1 MNEEIVRDKSPSQMK
16 LKLTFSILIISALFI
31 IELYFMMNF
40 PESYLVIGII
50 GLAILCFVYLITDL
64 TFKMQNEKEL
74 LREKEYES
82 IYKGEKVNYILMKQG
97 FADLE
102 EMVKGNR
109 SVVDFP
115 VDELVHAQKAV
126 GKVTIQRGKENTSAI
141 LNANEKLM
149 DRLLAFED
157 KLDEINNFISS
168 SQENNPQEIVS
179 ALQGTFTETKDSIQD
194 TVYEL
199 SESTRNQIN
208 AVTSALDEMKQRI
221 ESVDEKAAA
230 IDEIRKFTEVVDKK
244 ASAFD
249 EMKKLIASVE
259 QKSSELSMGDV
270 RTAPVYRE
278 TVQEPMSMPKLMI
291 EEPVI
296 PDAPVLPEE
305 PMEIPTPAAE
315 EMVLPEE
322 PVEIPMPAA
331 EEMVLP
337 EEPMEIPMPAAEEM
351 VLPEEPMEI
360 PTPIK
365 EEPVKAPEPIMEE
378 PVAPLPNMS
387 DPGHM
392 MTPEEIASLLAN
404 M

>member
-102 EMVKGNR
+102 EMIKGNR

-157 KLDEINNFISS
+157 KLDEINNFIAS

-208 AVTSALDEMKQRI
+208 TVASALDEMKQRI
-221 ESVDEKAAA
+221 ESVDE
-230 IDEIRKFTEVVDKK
+230 K

-259 QKSSELSMGDV
+259 QKSSELSMDEV

-278 TVQEPMSMPKLMI
+278 TIQEPMTMPKLMI

-296 PDAPVLPEE
+296 PEEPVLPEE
-305 PMEIPTPAAE
+305 PMEIPTPIEE

-322 PVEIPMPAA
+322 S
-331 EEMVLP
+331 
-337 EEPMEIPMPAAEEM
+337 MEIPMPVAEEI
-351 VLPEEPMEI
+351 VPPEEPMEI

-365 EEPVKAPEPIMEE
+365 EEPIPPEEPVKAPLPIMEE
-378 PVAPLPNMS
+378 PVAPLPNTS

>member
-1 MNEEIVRDKSPSQMK
+1 MNDEIVRDKSPSQMK
-16 LKLTFSILIISALFI
+16 LKLTFSILTISALFI

-50 GLAILCFVYLITDL
+50 GLAILCIVYLITDL
-64 TFKMQNEKEL
+64 TFKMQNEKEN
-74 LREKEYES
+74 LREREYES

-97 FADLE
+97 FLDLE
-102 EMVKGNR
+102 EIVKGNR

-126 GKVTIQRGKENTSAI
+126 GKVTIQRGKENATAI
-141 LNANEKLM
+141 LNSNEKLM

-157 KLDEINNFISS
+157 KLEEISS
-168 SQENNPQEIVS
+168 LLNSSQQNNPQEIVS
-179 ALQGTFTETKDSIQD
+179 ALQGTFDDTKNSIQD
-194 TVYEL
+194 TVFEL
-199 SESTRNQIN
+199 SESTRTQIN
-208 AVTSALDEMKQRI
+208 TVSSTLDEMRQRI

-259 QKSSELSMGDV
+259 QKNTDFSMGQPQA
-270 RTAPVYRE
+270 APIY
-278 TVQEPMSMPKLMI
+278 QEPIREAVPEILPEKISVPEEPMVMPEPVI
-291 EEPVI
+291 EEPVL
-296 PDAPVLPEE
+296 PQEPVLPEE
-305 PMEIPTPAAE
+305 TMEIPAPVEAE
-315 EMVLPEE
+315 PILPEE
-322 PVEIPMPAA
+322 PIV
-331 EEMVLP
+331 
-337 EEPMEIPMPAAEEM
+337 
-351 VLPEEPMEI
+351 
-360 PTPIK
+360 
-365 EEPVKAPEPIMEE
+365 EEPVKAAEPIAAE
-378 PVAPLPNMS
+378 PVAPLPNMSS

>member
-1 MNEEIVRDKSPSQMK
+1 
-16 LKLTFSILIISALFI
+16 
-31 IELYFMMNF
+31 
-40 PESYLVIGII
+40 
-50 GLAILCFVYLITDL
+50 
-64 TFKMQNEKEL
+64 
-74 LREKEYES
+74 
-82 IYKGEKVNYILMKQG
+82 MKQG

-102 EMVKGNR
+102 EMIKGNR

-157 KLDEINNFISS
+157 KLDEINNFIAS

-208 AVTSALDEMKQRI
+208 TVASALDEMKQRI

-259 QKSSELSMGDV
+259 QKSSELSMDEV

-278 TVQEPMSMPKLMI
+278 TIQEPMTMPKLMI

-296 PDAPVLPEE
+296 PEE
-305 PMEIPTPAAE
+305 P
-315 EMVLPEE
+315 
-322 PVEIPMPAA
+322 
-331 EEMVLP
+331 VLP
-337 EEPMEIPMPAAEEM
+337 EEPMEIPMPVAEEI
-351 VLPEEPMEI
+351 VPPEEPMEI

-365 EEPVKAPEPIMEE
+365 EEPIPPEEPVKAPLPIMEE
-378 PVAPLPNMS
+378 PVAPLPNTS